1 MTQARIE
8 IIGAGVAGLCCARL
22 FAARNCQVVLRA
34 ASNGIDHG
42 CCSWWAGGMLAP
54 WCELE
59 STELLVA
66 TLGLEST
73 AFWKQYTSAVI
84 SRGSLVIAHRRDHP
98 DLQQFASKTRHY
110 RTIESEQLGEL
121 EPELADRFHAGL
133 FFDSE
138 CHLDPRVALK
148 ALLEQLKSLPN
159 VSLELSDAISAEELA
174 QPTLHDWR
182 VDCRGLAARDSL
194 SDLRGVRGEML
205 LLHAQDVAL
214 SRPVRL
220 LHPRYPIYVV
230 PRADNVYMVGAT
242 MLESDDRG
250 DVTVRSIMELLSAA
264 YALHPGFAEATV
276 LELGADARPAFTDNL
291 PRLRRRGRTLY
302 VNGLF
307 RHGFLCGPAMAQRA
321 VALALDNK
329 TDDEVVDENHD

>member
-1 MTQARIE
+1 MNQPRIE
-8 IIGAGVAGLCCARL
+8 VIGAGVAGLCCARL
-22 FAARNCQVVLRA
+22 FAARNCKVVLRA
-34 ASNGIDHG
+34 ASNGIDEG

-73 AFWKQYTSAVI
+73 EFWKHYTKAVI
-84 SRGSLVIAHRRDHP
+84 TKGSLVIAHRRDNP
-98 DLQQFASKTRHY
+98 ELQQFASKTKHY
-110 RTIESEQLGEL
+110 QPMVSDQLSEL
-121 EPELADRFHAGL
+121 EPELAERFHSGL

-138 CHLDPRVALK
+138 CHLDPRAALT
-148 ALLEQLKSLPN
+148 ALLEQLQSLPD
-159 VSLELSDAISAEELA
+159 VSVQLSETISAEELA
-174 QPTLHDWR
+174 QPSSHDWR
-182 VDCRGLAARDSL
+182 IDCRGLAARDSL
-194 SDLRGVRGEML
+194 ADLRGVRGEML
-205 LLHAQDVAL
+205 LLRAPDVAL
-214 SRPVRL
+214 SRPIRL

-250 DVTVRSIMELLSAA
+250 DVTVRSIMELLSTA
-264 YALHPGFAEATV
+264 YALHPGFAEATIQ
-276 LELGADARPAFTDNL
+276 ELGADARPAFTDNL

-321 VALALDNK
+321 VAFALDNI
-329 TDDEVVDENHD
+329 TNDEVVDENSD